1 MVDPTLVPL
10 PPPSPHSSPGGTSRG
25 LPGPVPATAGGGGL
39 DVQSEE
45 DEDDLKVISVSSD
58 DQPATGSKSLTH
70 LLSIGPPLSSP
81 DLLQSLEQQ
90 QQQQQE
96 QPVPDQDARSDNSGS
111 SSSTEEGQES
121 AAEATESHQQ
131 SQASSPPT
139 KAGLA
144 FSDTNL

>member
-1 MVDPTLVPL
+1 MADPTLVPL

-25 LPGPVPATAGGGGL
+25 LPGSVPATAGGGL

-58 DQPATGSKSLTH
+58 DQPATGKSLTH

-90 QQQQQE
+90 QQQQE
-96 QPVPDQDARSDNSGS
+96 QPVPPDQDARSDNSGS

>member
-1 MVDPTLVPL
+1 MADPTLVPL

-25 LPGPVPATAGGGGL
+25 LPGSVPATAGGGL

-58 DQPATGSKSLTH
+58 DQPATGKSLTH

-90 QQQQQE
+90 QQQQE
-96 QPVPDQDARSDNSGS
+96 QPVPPDQDARSDNSGS

-131 SQASSPPT
+131 ASSPPT